1 MSSNWEKIGED
12 IRKTVQDA
20 IENQNYD
27 KLNQV
32 VTDTLNQTVS
42 AVSKGVKK
50 AVNTS
55 CIKYTNVKNET
66 KSVQYDYG

>member
-27 KLNQV
+27 KLNH
-32 VTDTLNQTVS
+32 NF
-42 AVSKGVKK
+42 
-50 AVNTS
+50 
-55 CIKYTNVKNET
+55 IRF
-66 KSVQYDYG
+66 